1 MARHTIEVECPSC
14 KGTNVSKNGTG
25 QNGMQRYLCNNRG
38 CQKKS
43 FMLKYIYNGCE
54 HGIEAKIITNTSNA
68 QGIRDIARSLKV
80 SNQKVLNTLKKQ
92 RNS

>member
-1 MARHTIEVECPSC
+1 MGSHMIAVECPQC
-14 KGTNVSKNGTG
+14 RGINVSKNGTG
-25 QNGMQRYLCNNRG
+25 QKGMQRYFCNNKE
-38 CQKKS
+38 CPKKS

-54 HGIEAKIITNTSNA
+54 HGIESKIITNTANA

-92 RNS
+92 KIS